1 MCYTLHERTF
11 SKIHNRGTLRNVH
24 CAYKQRWE
32 VTKYKY
38 FVTVLKK
45 IFLVSVL
52 YFTIYFSDYFLLLL
66 PTFLQKYLYF
76 LLLTFSNQ
84 ARYFSFGGSPFDN
97 KSIIHHESVSLD
109 WQRDSSRTRSASPPK
124 GFYQSNPCKR
134 LENGVDQRGK
144 TTDLFMTSSAGQ
156 FHL

>member
-1 MCYTLHERTF
+1 MPCSDLAYMLH
-11 SKIHNRGTLRNVH
+11 
-24 CAYKQRWE
+24 QRWE

-38 FVTVLKK
+38 VITVLKY

-66 PTFLQKYLYF
+66 LTFLHKYLYF
-76 LLLTFSNQ
+76 LLLTFSKQ

-109 WQRDSSRTRSASPPK
+109 WERDSVRVLRVSA
-124 GFYQSNPCKR
+124 KR
-134 LENGVDQRGK
+134 FLSE
-144 TTDLFMTSSAGQ
+144 
-156 FHL
+156 